1 MRVLAFFVLLSS
13 VAAFMPMQMSSTNND
28 IASKIAGGVMF
39 GLTLTGSMF
48 TGIDNAFAKAG
59 TSPSQGFFGFGD
71 KSQSSPYPDTATY
84 SPYSPYRAA
93 DETSLYKAGT
103 TDEIKFYKGKF
114 TEARKRID
122 KIDGYLEKKQW
133 ENVRSELTRQMYD
146 LRKSTNK
153 LVGDN
158 AAGKAKAEKLYQDL
172 ETLTVSSRRKQG
184 DIAAASLKAV
194 KADFD
199 AIIAD
204 VGK

>member
-1 MRVLAFFVLLSS
+1 MRVLAFLALLAS
-13 VAAFMPMQMSSTNND
+13 VAAFMPMQMSTNNEV
-28 IASKIAGGVMF
+28 ASKIAGGVMF

-71 KSQSSPYPDTATY
+71 NSQSSPYPDTATY

-93 DETSLYKAGT
+93 DSSSLYKPGT
-103 TDEIKFYKGKF
+103 ADEIKFYKGKF
-114 TEARKRID
+114 TEARKRMD

-146 LRKSTNK
+146 LRKSTNT
-153 LVGDN
+153 LVGDS
-158 AAGKAKAEKLYQDL
+158 AAGKAKAEKLYQDM
-172 ETLTVSSRRKQG
+172 ENLTVSSRRKQG
-184 DIAAASLKAV
+184 DLAVASLKAV

>member
-1 MRVLAFFVLLSS
+1 MRVLAFFVLLTS
-13 VAAFMPMQMSSTNND
+13 VAAFMPMQMSSNTD
-28 IASKIAGGVMF
+28 VASKVVGGVMF

-48 TGIDNAFAKAG
+48 TGVENAFAKSG

-71 KSQSSPYPDTATY
+71 NSLSSPYANTPTY

-93 DETSLYKAGT
+93 DDKSLYKSGGA
-103 TDEIKFYKGKF
+103 DEIKFYKGKF

-146 LRKSTNK
+146 LRKSTNV
-153 LVGDN
+153 LVGN
-158 AAGKAKAEKLYQDL
+158 SAAGKAKAEKLYQDM
-172 ETLTVSSRRKQG
+172 ENLTVSSRRKQG
-184 DIAAASLKAV
+184 DVAAASLKAV

-199 AIIAD
+199 EIIAA
-204 VGK
+204 VSK

>member
-1 MRVLAFFVLLSS
+1 MRVLAFFVLLTS
-13 VAAFMPMQMSSTNND
+13 VAAFMPMQMSSNTD
-28 IASKIAGGVMF
+28 VASKVVGGVMF

-48 TGIDNAFAKAG
+48 TGVENAFAKPG

-71 KSQSSPYPDTATY
+71 NSQSSPYPDTPTY
-84 SPYSPYRAA
+84 SPYSPYREA
-93 DETSLYKAGT
+93 DEKSLYKKGGA
-103 TDEIKFYKGKF
+103 DEIKFYKGKF

-146 LRKSTNK
+146 LRKSTNI
-153 LVGDN
+153 LVGDS
-158 AAGKAKAEKLYQDL
+158 AAGKAKAEKLYQDM

-184 DIAAASLKAV
+184 DLAAASLKAV

-199 AIIAD
+199 QIIAD

>member
-1 MRVLAFFVLLSS
+1 MG
-13 VAAFMPMQMSSTNND
+13 AAFMPMQMSSNTD
-28 IASKIAGGVMF
+28 VASKVVGGVMF

-48 TGIDNAFAKAG
+48 TGVENAFAKSG

-71 KSQSSPYPDTATY
+71 NSQSSPYANTPTY

-93 DETSLYKAGT
+93 DEKSLYKKGGA
-103 TDEIKFYKGKF
+103 DEIKFYKGKF

-122 KIDGYLEKKQW
+122 KIDVYLEKKQW

-146 LRKSTNK
+146 LRKSTNI
-153 LVGDN
+153 LVGDS
-158 AAGKAKAEKLYQDL
+158 AAGKAKAEKLYQDM

-184 DIAAASLKAV
+184 DLAAASLKAV

-199 AIIAD
+199 QIIAD

>member
-1 MRVLAFFVLLSS
+1 MRVLAFFVLLTS
-13 VAAFMPMQMSSTNND
+13 VAAFMPMQMSSNTD
-28 IASKIAGGVMF
+28 VASKVVGGVMF

-48 TGIDNAFAKAG
+48 TGVENAFAKSG

-71 KSQSSPYPDTATY
+71 NSQSSPYANTPTY

-93 DETSLYKAGT
+93 DEKSLYKKGGA
-103 TDEIKFYKGKF
+103 DEIKFYKGKF

-122 KIDGYLEKKQW
+122 KIDSYLEKKQW

-146 LRKSTNK
+146 LRKSTNI
-153 LVGDN
+153 LVGN
-158 AAGKAKAEKLYQDL
+158 SAAGKAKAEKLYQDM
-172 ETLTVSSRRKQG
+172 ENLTVSSRRKQG
-184 DIAAASLKAV
+184 DVAAASLKAV

-199 AIIAD
+199 EIIAA